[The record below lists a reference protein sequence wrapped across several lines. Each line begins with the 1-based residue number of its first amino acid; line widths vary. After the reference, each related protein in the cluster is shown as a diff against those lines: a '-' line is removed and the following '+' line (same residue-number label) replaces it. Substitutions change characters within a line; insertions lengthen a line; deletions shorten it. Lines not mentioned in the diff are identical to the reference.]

1 VPPEKT
7 LLDFLGNL
15 QRTHYCGALR
25 ASDEGRDAI
34 VMGWVSGRRDL
45 GNLLFLDIRDRT
57 GIVQVVFN
65 KESQPAAHAKAER
78 ARGEFVVAVEGK
90 VIKRQKANPEIA
102 TGEVELLATKLHI
115 LNNAKTPPF
124 PIEDEIN
131 AAEETRLRYRYL
143 DLRRPKPHRNLALR
157 HKIVLEMRKAMD
169 EMGFIEIETPML
181 TRSTPEG
188 ARDFLVPSR
197 VHHGQ
202 FYALP
207 QSPQIFKQI
216 LMIGGMDRYFQIVK
230 CFRDEDQRA
239 DRQLEFTQLDVEMS
253 FPRQEDIFH
262 VIETVMVR
270 ACAVAGIKTQ
280 GPFPHMLYKD
290 AIRKYGSDKP
300 DLRFGMELHEVT
312 DCFREEAKTK
322 LGIEGSV
329 FALAAPGAAGYSR
342 KQLDELAEKAKSNG
356 ARGAYFVKLAPEGV
370 TSTVEKLIGAENV
383 KKLAD
388 ACGAKTGDLV
398 VAVSAKQEIK
408 GTEAAALVAGQVR
421 LQLGEALGLI
431 DRTQW
436 KFLWITGFP
445 LFEWSENDKTWVS
458 AQHPFTG
465 IVDEDLEKLETAPW
479 EVRSK
484 GYDLVLNGNELGSGS
499 IRIHRQDIQERLFRA
514 LGLTEEQL
522 RRRFGF
528 FLDALT
534 YGTPPHGGIALGID
548 RIAMLLAGETSIREV
563 IAFAKTTAA
572 VDLMAESPSAV
583 DSPQEEELELMSAY
597 PDLSS
602 RDWTL
607 ASFCD
612 RLLAVVDRQIYGSK
626 LPVDTYFQQA
636 MSLIVAK
643 AHDDARAAI
652 RLAKAGY
659 GPQSAGLC
667 RSLVESTINSWYI
680 RKDPEARGKAFLDSA
695 GEEKQKLIR
704 RLDLHPQS
712 ADVKAALLA
721 VQGVDEKSNWPPS
734 LKDRAYDVEQPN
746 YTYDLVFF
754 LLSQRVH
761 SSVTSLIRGLHE
773 ADTGQWALRIG
784 RGPDWV
790 DTALAT
796 VFIHFWEIANVAYQA
811 FDLTNT
817 ELAELSTKFQ
827 ELHAPEKTSSHS
839 G

>member
-1 VPPEKT
+1 

-15 QRTHYCGALR
+15 ERTHYCGALR
-25 ASDEGRDAI
+25 ASDEGKDAI

-65 KESQPAAHAKAER
+65 KESQPAAHAKAEQ

-90 VIKRQKANPEIA
+90 VSKRQKANPHIA
-102 TGEVELLATKLHI
+102 TGEVELIASKLHI

-131 AAEETRLRYRYL
+131 VAEETRLRYRYL
-143 DLRRPKPHRNLALR
+143 DLRRRKPHNNLALR
-157 HKIVLEMRKAMD
+157 HKIVLEMRRTMD
-169 EMGFIEIETPML
+169 ELGFIEVETPML

-216 LMIGGMDRYFQIVK
+216 LMIGGLDKYFQIVK

-253 FPRQEDIFH
+253 FPRQQDIFH

-270 ACAVAGIKTQ
+270 ACAVAGVKATA
-280 GPFPHMLYKD
+280 PFPHMLYKD

-312 DCFREEAKTK
+312 ACFPEEAKTK

-329 FALAAPGAAGYSR
+329 FAFAAPGAAAYSR
-342 KQLDELAEKAKSNG
+342 KQLDELTEKAKSHG
-356 ARGAYFVKLAPEGV
+356 ARGAYFVKCGTDGTISSSLGDFFML
-370 TSTVEKLIGAENV
+370 SSLDKLIGPENV
-383 KKLAD
+383 KKLAE
-388 ACGAKTGDLV
+388 ACGAKIGDLV
-398 VAVSAKQEIK
+398 VAVSARQQIK

-421 LQLGEALGLI
+421 LHLGEALKLI

-445 LFEWSENDKTWVS
+445 LFEWSENDKAWVS

-465 IVDEDLEKLETAPW
+465 IVDEDLEKLESAPW

-499 IRIHRQDIQERLFRA
+499 IRIHRQDIQERLFKA
-514 LGLTEEQL
+514 LGLSEEQL

-563 IAFAKTTAA
+563 IAFAKTTKAQ
-572 VDLMAESPSAV
+572 DLMAESPSEV
-583 DSPQEEELELMSAY
+583 DADQLDQLG
-597 PDLSS
+597 
-602 RDWTL
+602 
-607 ASFCD
+607 
-612 RLLAVVDRQIYGSK
+612 I
-626 LPVDTYFQQA
+626 
-636 MSLIVAK
+636 
-643 AHDDARAAI
+643 AI
-652 RLAKAGY
+652 
-659 GPQSAGLC
+659 
-667 RSLVESTINSWYI
+667 
-680 RKDPEARGKAFLDSA
+680 
-695 GEEKQKLIR
+695 KQKEK
-704 RLDLHPQS
+704 S
-712 ADVKAALLA
+712 AD
-721 VQGVDEKSNWPPS
+721 
-734 LKDRAYDVEQPN
+734 
-746 YTYDLVFF
+746 
-754 LLSQRVH
+754 
-761 SSVTSLIRGLHE
+761 
-773 ADTGQWALRIG
+773 
-784 RGPDWV
+784 
-790 DTALAT
+790 
-796 VFIHFWEIANVAYQA
+796 
-811 FDLTNT
+811 
-817 ELAELSTKFQ
+817 
-827 ELHAPEKTSSHS
+827 
-839 G
+839 